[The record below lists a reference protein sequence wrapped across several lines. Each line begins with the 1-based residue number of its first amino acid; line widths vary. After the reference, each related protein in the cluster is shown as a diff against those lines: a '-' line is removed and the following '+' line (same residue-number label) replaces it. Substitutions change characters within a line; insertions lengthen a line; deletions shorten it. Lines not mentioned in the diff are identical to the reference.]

1 MNNRNH
7 SFKIIFSLLLLLIAL
22 PLSGCVR
29 AVCSYCGEEKF
40 CKEFDILGVKRNICS
55 DCLSN
60 PAIGLSGNVVRDYST
75 AYENGLLDYPANSPM
90 RPATEAPPAEVSEN
104 RPTVD
109 ELLASPTRREDQAFT
124 GPYNSMRTGS
134 SNAASQPEGGPV
146 PGGDQPGQ
154 SGQPPAAQ
162 EQGSSQPPIRPENN
176 NNQPPTEQQLPAEQ
190 QPNGQE
196 QPVAEQQP
204 AEQQPSEQ
212 EQQPVQPTV
221 SSLGDNVPDPVSDL
235 DMFLAADGWCLSPK
249 SDSSGEYF
257 VNSNGSDINIRV
269 TSIGNAIKIDQ
280 YPGASSSDYVKV
292 VIRAILAASGSSDYD
307 GYGHEVYNNT
317 IQSGSY
323 VRDNINYSTVNH
335 TPEEVEKGSSMTS
348 FTIMRQ

>member
-7 SFKIIFSLLLLLIAL
+7 SLKILFSMLLLLMVL

-60 PAIGLSGNVVRDYST
+60 PAIGISGNVVRDYST

-90 RPATEAPPAEVSEN
+90 RPTTEAPPEEVSEN

-124 GPYNSMRTGS
+124 GPYSSMRTGS
-134 SNAASQPEGGPV
+134 SNAANQPEGGPA
-146 PGGDQPGQ
+146 PGGEQPGQGDQPPAGQ
-154 SGQPPAAQ
+154 EQGTAQPPA
-162 EQGSSQPPIRPENN
+162 PPENN
-176 NNQPPTEQQLPAEQ
+176 NNQPPAEQQPPTEQ

-196 QPVAEQQP
+196 QPTA
-204 AEQQPSEQ
+204 EQ
-212 EQQPVQPTV
+212 EQQPIQTTV

-317 IQSGSY
+317 IQNGSY

-348 FTIMRQ
+348 FTIMAQ